1 MPGPL
6 ANPDL
11 NQIENPPLPKETS
24 SLGSASIEN
33 PPLPKETSP
42 RSASIENPPLTKIE
56 NPPLPKETSPGSASG
71 NPRLDR
77 ASSPVAGSQALNSAI
92 ENPPLPPPATAGE
105 SGTAA
110 GASLPVGAKL
120 DGSLTNRGLV
130 PGVVPQ
136 IDNPELE

>member
-24 SLGSASIEN
+24 SLGSAS
-33 PPLPKETSP
+33 
-42 RSASIENPPLTKIE
+42 IE